1 MTLNIGLT
9 GGIGSGKTT
18 VARIFGVLGVPIY
31 SADDAAKRLMN
42 EDELLKNAIIKEFG
56 ESSYNNHQLNRAFLA
71 EQVFNDKEKLKKLNA
86 LTHPVT
92 IRDSQQWMN
101 QQTGPY
107 AIKEAALIIETKL
120 DQDLDYVI
128 CVSAPEELRI
138 KRSMERGSISRDE
151 VLRRMNSQLPE
162 SEKMKSCDFII
173 YNDEEQ
179 ALIPQILD
187 LHKILLDLS
196 EKQAERK

>member
-18 VARIFGVLGVPIY
+18 VARIFAVLGVPVY

-42 EDELLKNAIIKEFG
+42 EDEQLKQAIITEFG
-56 ESSYNNHQLNRAFLA
+56 ESSYSNHQLNRAFLA

-107 AIKEAALIIETKL
+107 AIKEAALIIETRL

-128 CVSAPEELRI
+128 CVTAPEELRI
-138 KRSMERGSISRDE
+138 KRTLERGSISRDE
-151 VLRRMNSQLPE
+151 VIRRMNNQLPE
-162 SEKMKSCDFII
+162 SEKMKSCDFTIN
-173 YNDEEQ
+173 NDEEQ
-179 ALIPQILD
+179 ALIPQVLD
-187 LHKILLDLS
+187 LHKMLLDLS
-196 EKQAERK
+196 ENKAQRK